1 MNLGFLGSNE
11 KVVISA
17 KKQICHELQRFKIQK
32 RHFGLH

>member
-17 KKQICHELQRFKIQK
+17 KNRVKWQEKFLIVRYRRTITC
-32 RHFGLH
+32 